1 MGVRV
6 GPTSHTFDI
15 DLAKVISNKAL
26 TVTNVSHYFRLKRKL
41 ERQGFHTAMRN
52 KMRYPQ

>member
-1 MGVRV
+1 VGVRV